1 MFAAYVSGSGR
12 WKDAQIDGRL
22 FAVQFDKID
31 QHQPVRRLTI
41 FVGSANRALSS
52 GSAIRAR
59 SLAFPLLG
67 SGNNS
72 RLGSLDSPGL
82 GGVERRNTDWN
93 TPPSIGSSNRR
104 PQLPQAGVV

>member
-41 FVGSANRALSS
+41 VIRLGARRVNI
-52 GSAIRAR
+52 AIR
-59 SLAFPLLG
+59 
-67 SGNNS
+67 
-72 RLGSLDSPGL
+72 
-82 GGVERRNTDWN
+82 T
-93 TPPSIGSSNRR
+93 
-104 PQLPQAGVV
+104 